1 MAEKQN
7 DEREKEEQKQD
18 QELEVQR
25 QLPNALKF
33 RKTTR
38 RRTHRPARTDGTL
51 PLIPMR
57 GLVVYPGVLLS
68 FDAVSYTHLKS
79 KVLWHILTEKNQ

>member
-7 DEREKEEQKQD
+7 DDLEKEEQKQD
-18 QELEVQR
+18 QEHEKKR
-25 QLPNALKF
+25 QSVNALKF

-68 FDAVSYTHLKS
+68 LMSVASSRLPRFARPWTADMS
-79 KVLWHILTEKNQ
+79 